1 MQVCWEMDHV
11 IDFEEK
17 IVTESTPDCLSCTE
31 KGGIY
36 PIAYSTQSTFNRGMV
51 KKRIQSVVVEA
62 SSRGKYY
69 GLLLYFSAV

>member
-1 MQVCWEMDHV
+1 M

-17 IVTESTPDCLSCTE
+17 IVTESKPDCLSCTE
-31 KGGIY
+31 KRRHIL
-36 PIAYSTQSTFNRGMV
+36 AYSTQSTFNRGMV

-62 SSRGKYY
+62 SSKGKYY

>member
-1 MQVCWEMDHV
+1 MDHV

-51 KKRIQSVVVEA
+51 KKRIQRV
-62 SSRGKYY
+62 
-69 GLLLYFSAV
+69 